1 MQELI
6 DVFRMH
12 ELTEQTRI
20 NIIIK
25 LGEVINYKYAANIT
39 EPLVYELVKALD
51 SNNQQVETEHYK
63 QFIK

>member
-1 MQELI
+1 MRELI

-25 LGEVINYKYAANIT
+25 LGEVINHKYAANIT

-51 SNNQQVETEHYK
+51 SNNQQVETAHYK

>member
-1 MQELI
+1 MKELI

-51 SNNQQVETEHYK
+51 SNNQQVETAHYK